1 MPSFQSYRDRARR
14 DADAGYQRCRWA
26 AVAAKSAQPFQVFTG
41 GGRDLYGIQSQG
53 RQRAFDA
60 AEQYTHFRGQVFSS
74 VRPICQRIAG
84 QPIRL
89 ARVAKAIKGRA
100 RRAVEPRQY
109 DRRALVEFVT
119 NRLGMSV
126 KANEQI
132 EVIDQHP
139 LLDALERPSPSIPGW
154 NDWSLKYVIVASLE
168 MTGHAYLWFPVVQG
182 TKEIWHLPS
191 HWVRA
196 RSTEQGLFQAWLVR
210 PPGVADDTE
219 LPADSIAPFWYPDPS
234 NPLRGLGP
242 MEAGAR
248 AVLVDEFVQ
257 EAQKRAFQ
265 MGIHPGA
272 VIKVGSTIGA
282 EGKSASRPRLLQHQ
296 LDQIQSAINAR
307 YRGLTHFGEP
317 FIADALVDDI
327 APYGNTPKQMDFG
340 GNMDKT
346 QARVEQTFGTNPYI
360 AGAASL
366 GSRAEASEARYQ
378 FAAEVVNPKIE
389 LLSRVFTICVVPQFN
404 TMRQKNAAPGLEDGE
419 RYVLFIEPCH
429 PQDVEIDQ
437 EYWKLAA
444 QTGGATI
451 DEFRSQCLRL
461 PPVAWGGQR
470 LLMVTS
476 AKADDAQPIAVA
488 PGSEPPA
495 DPLADDEEQAL

>member
-1 MPSFQSYRDRARR
+1 MPTFQSYRDRARQ
-14 DADAGYQRCRWA
+14 DAAAGYQRCRKA
-26 AVAAKSAQPFQVFTG
+26 ALAAQATQPFALLTG
-41 GGRDLYGIQSQG
+41 GGQSLYGLESQG
-53 RQRAFDA
+53 RQRTFDA
-60 AEQYTHFRGQVFSS
+60 AEQYTHFRGQVYSS

-89 ARVAKAIKGRA
+89 ARVVPAVKGRGQ
-100 RRAVEPRQY
+100 RALEPRQY
-109 DRRALVEFVT
+109 DERALVEFVT
-119 NRLGMSV
+119 QRLGLSV

-139 LLDALERPSPSIPGW
+139 LLDALHRPSPSIPGW
-154 NDWSLKYVIVASLE
+154 NDWSLKYVIAASLE
-168 MTGHAYLWFPVVQG
+168 LTGQAYLWFPTVRG

-191 HWVRA
+191 NWVRA
-196 RSTEQGLFQAWLVR
+196 RSTEQGLFQSWIVR
-210 PPGVADDTE
+210 PPGVQDDRE

-234 NPLRGLGP
+234 NPLKSLGP

-257 EAQKRAFQ
+257 ESQKLAFQ
-265 MGIHPGA
+265 LGIHPSA
-272 VIKVGSTIGA
+272 IIKIGSSIFK
-282 EGKSASRPRLLQHQ
+282 EGKSVRPRLQQ
-296 LDQIQSAINAR
+296 NQMEQIRQAILAR
-307 YRGLTHFGEP
+307 YRGVAHFGEP

-327 APYGNTPKQMDFG
+327 VPYGNTPKQMDFG

-366 GSRAEASEARYQ
+366 GSRAEAAEARYQ
-378 FAAEVVNPKIE
+378 FAVEVVNPKIE
-389 LLSRVFTICVVPQFN
+389 LISRVFTICVVPQFD
-404 TMRQKNAAPGLEDGE
+404 TAPQFYSSPQFDSASRPGAAG

-444 QTGGATI
+444 QTGGVTI
-451 DEFRSQCLRL
+451 DEFRARCLRL
-461 PPVAWGGQR
+461 PPVAWGNQR
-470 LLMVTS
+470 LFVGTAS
-476 AKADDAQPIAVA
+476 GKR
-488 PGSEPPA
+488 
-495 DPLADDEEQAL
+495 EQ